1 MSRYGIL
8 VLGAGVMQLPALE
21 AARRNGWYLVVA
33 DGNPEALGRD
43 LADAFH
49 VVDLKDI
56 DGLLALARSYHD
68 AGRLHGVFTAGT
80 DFSASVAYVAE
91 ALELPGIPYE
101 AALNA
106 TDKVRMRRVL
116 AGAGVPSPRFCEV
129 SQTGGFDAA
138 AVPPLPVV
146 VKPVDNMGARGVR
159 RVEEETA
166 LRDAVADA
174 IAFSRS
180 GRAIIEEFIDGP
192 EFSIDALIV
201 DGRMHVCG
209 IADRDI
215 RFPPH
220 FIEVGHTMPTAYGE
234 REQSEVATA
243 LATAARALG
252 IRNGAAKGDIF
263 LTDQGAIVGEVAA
276 RLSGGYMS
284 GWTYP
289 YASGVPLTEAGM
301 RIALGLDPGDLS
313 PRRRWTSAERASVSI
328 PGRVMEV
335 TGFEDARALSR
346 VEKVFERCGP
356 GDAVVFPRNNTE
368 KTANVISAAPSRDEA
383 TSAAEEAIARI
394 VVRLVPGDEATGG
407 FLADPGLPVAFD
419 LRSRVNRAALDA
431 MPDESPG
438 SGCAVYRPLPE
449 IAAEHGRDWNYR
461 TIAHSLSLLAEL
473 TGARPARAEE
483 AAHGRSF
490 WRALLK
496 GGLQGALFYL
506 DTVNGRS
513 R

>member
-8 VLGAGVMQLPALE
+8 VLGAGVMQVPALE

-33 DGNPEALGRD
+33 DGNPEAFGRE

-49 VVDLKDI
+49 VVDLKDV
-56 DGLLALARSYHD
+56 DGLLALARGYHD
-68 AGRLHGVFTAGT
+68 AGSLHGVFTAGT

-91 ALELPGIPYE
+91 ALGLPGIPYE
-101 AALNA
+101 TALNA

-116 AGAGVPSPRFCEV
+116 ADAGVPSPRFCEV
-129 SQTGGFDAA
+129 SQAEDLDAA
-138 AVPPLPVV
+138 AVPPFPVV

-159 RVEEETA
+159 RVEREGA
-166 LRDAVADA
+166 LGDAVADA
-174 IAFSRS
+174 IAFSRT
-180 GRAIIEEFIDGP
+180 GRAIIEEFIEGP
-192 EFSIDALIV
+192 EFSIDALII
-201 DGRMHVCG
+201 DGEMHVCG

-220 FIEVGHTMPTAYGE
+220 FIEVGHTMPTVYGD
-234 REQSEVATA
+234 REQNEVSDA
-243 LATAARALG
+243 LSAAARALG
-252 IRNGAAKGDIF
+252 IRNGAAKGDVF
-263 LTDQGAIVGEVAA
+263 LTDDGAIVGEVAA

-289 YASGVPLTEAGM
+289 YASGVPLTEVGM

-328 PGRVMEV
+328 PGRVMQV
-335 TGFEDARALSR
+335 TGFDDARALSR
-346 VEKVFERCGP
+346 VEQVFERCGP
-356 GDAVVFPRNNTE
+356 GDVVVFPRNNTE
-368 KTANVISAAPSRDEA
+368 KTANAISAAPSRDEA
-383 TSAAEEAIARI
+383 TGAAEEAIAHI
-394 VVRLVPGDEATGG
+394 VVRLMPADEGTGR
-407 FLADPGLPVAFD
+407 FLADPGLPAAFD
-419 LRSRVNRAALDA
+419 LSAGVNRAALDA
-431 MPDESPG
+431 MPDERPG
-438 SGCAVYRPLPE
+438 PGCTVYRPLPE

-461 TIAHSLSLLAEL
+461 TIARSLSLLGEL
-473 TGARPARAEE
+473 TGARPARGGE

-506 DTVNGRS
+506 DTVNGGS

>member
-1 MSRYGIL
+1 
-8 VLGAGVMQLPALE
+8 MQLPALE
-21 AARRNGWYLVVA
+21 AARRNGWNLVVA
-33 DGNPEALGRD
+33 DGNPEALGRE

-56 DGLLALARSYHD
+56 DGLLSLARSYYD
-68 AGRLHGVFTAGT
+68 AGNLHGVFTAGT

-91 ALELPGIPYE
+91 ALGLPGIPYE
-101 AALNA
+101 TALNA

-116 AGAGVPSPRFCEV
+116 TDAGVPSPRFCEV
-129 SQTGGFDAA
+129 SHAAGLDAVD
-138 AVPPLPVV
+138 VPPLPVV

-159 RVEEETA
+159 RVEEEAA

-174 IAFSRS
+174 ITFSRT

-234 REQSEVATA
+234 REQSEVSAA
-243 LATAARALG
+243 LSAAARALG
-252 IRNGAAKGDIF
+252 IQNGAAKGDIF

-313 PRRRWTSAERASVSI
+313 PRRRWSSAERASVSI

-335 TGFEDARALSR
+335 TGFEDARARSR

-356 GDAVVFPRNNTE
+356 GDVVVFPRNNTE
-368 KTANVISAAPSRDEA
+368 KTANVISAAPSREA
-383 TSAAEEAIARI
+383 ATTAAEEAVARI
-394 VVRLVPGDEATGG
+394 VVRLVPGDEATSA
-407 FLADPGLPVAFD
+407 FLADPGLPAAFD
-419 LRSRVNRAALDA
+419 LNAHVNRAALEA
-431 MPDESPG
+431 MPDERPEP
-438 SGCAVYRPLPE
+438 GCAAYRPLPE
-449 IAAEHGRDWNYR
+449 ISAEHERDWNYR
-461 TIAHSLSLLAEL
+461 TIAGSLAVLGEL
-473 TGARPARAEE
+473 TGARPARGEE

-506 DTVNGRS
+506 DTINGGS